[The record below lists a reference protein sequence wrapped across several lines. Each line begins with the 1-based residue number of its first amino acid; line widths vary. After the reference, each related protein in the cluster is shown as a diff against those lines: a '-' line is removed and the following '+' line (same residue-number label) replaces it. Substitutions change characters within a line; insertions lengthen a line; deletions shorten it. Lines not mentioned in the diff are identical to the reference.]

1 MSSAAFSPV
10 FFCLFASDKQ
20 IKDPEAD
27 NLILERLENRVKY
40 SEVNFVRFRYRDF
53 AVSLP
58 EYRILSD

>member
-1 MSSAAFSPV
+1 MSSAAFPRS
-10 FFCLFASDKQ
+10 FLSFASDKQ

-40 SEVNFVRFRYRDF
+40 SEVNFVRFKYRDF

-58 EYRILSD
+58 EYRISSD